1 VERPL
6 YWLSS
11 LAPQIRVPRGF
22 SLGSHRSA
30 NEWALAP
37 GVCPP
42 LPGLKSAITKTLTT
56 ALLLLI
62 TLPAFAKPKQPP
74 PETRLSLETLGFPG
88 VSPSIL
94 NQGVSV
100 LTVDFVDSDHL
111 LVTYSMRGLV
121 QRLEGDPE
129 GDQDRMVSALLV
141 ELPSGKVLDRTQWRL
156 HDYGRYL
163 WSLGEGRFLLRIQE
177 SLSTFAPLAN
187 LPSGRTF
194 ERTLFPHRTGALQ
207 TLVVSSD
214 HRLVTV
220 ETGNPKPHTDPTA
233 ALKAQA
239 AAAVYAT
246 RPHFSTNASEP
257 PPPPPPP
264 PSIPD
269 DTAHVTPIT
278 IEFFRIS
285 GAGTRESPLQ
295 TEQIGA
301 LLSPSV
307 LALPIDADGYLRPL
321 AQIRGVWQIAFHPYN
336 SKEIPLAPLDT
347 SCNPSVQRVS
357 PSQIV
362 ALNCRGA
369 SGGTMLVAYDFAQH
383 DMWEEPL
390 PTSVQPPEFSLAPAA
405 GRFALSRIDTVEGQ
419 PSPQGIPD
427 ITTTQEVRVYQTQT
441 GDLLLK
447 VDCNPVFRSEENFD
461 LSPDGM
467 RAAVVR
473 SGNIEI
479 YHLPELTKLDREDLA
494 DLQKLAPPPNTGP
507 IDLNKLFG
515 AEQASVALA
524 TQSVV
529 VTASGDSQT
538 SRPRP
543 TLLNPGEKPEFQD
556 KNTPDH

>member
-1 VERPL
+1 M
-6 YWLSS
+6 
-11 LAPQIRVPRGF
+11 
-22 SLGSHRSA
+22 
-30 NEWALAP
+30 
-37 GVCPP
+37 
-42 LPGLKSAITKTLTT
+42 
-56 ALLLLI
+56 
-62 TLPAFAKPKQPP
+62 
-74 PETRLSLETLGFPG
+74 
-88 VSPSIL
+88 
-94 NQGVSV
+94 
-100 LTVDFVDSDHL
+100 LTVNFVDSDHL
-111 LVTYSMRGLV
+111 LVTYSLRGLV
-121 QRLEGDPE
+121 PRVEGDRE
-129 GDQDRMVSALLV
+129 GDQDRMVAALLI
-141 ELPSGKVLDRTQWRL
+141 ELPSGKILDRTQWRM

-194 ERTLFPHRTGALQ
+194 ERTAFPHRFGALQ
-207 TLVVSSD
+207 TLIVSSD
-214 HRLVTV
+214 HGLVTV
-220 ETGNPKPHTDPTA
+220 ETSKSQPHTDPAA

-239 AAAVYAT
+239 AAAVYAA
-246 RPHFSTNASEP
+246 RPHFTANAGEP

-264 PSIPD
+264 PAVPD
-269 DTAHVTPIT
+269 DTAHVTPVA

-295 TEQIGA
+295 AEQIGS

-307 LALPIDADGYLRPL
+307 LSLSVDADGYLRPL
-321 AQIRGVWQIAFHPYN
+321 AQIHGVWQIAFHPYN

-362 ALNCRGA
+362 SLNCRGA
-369 SGGTMLVAYDFAQH
+369 SGGTTLVAYDFAQH

-390 PTSVQPPEFSLAPAA
+390 PASVQPPEFSLAPTA
-405 GRFALSRIDTVEGQ
+405 GRFAISRIDTVEGQ
-419 PSPQGIPD
+419 PSPQGVPD

-447 VDCNPVFRSEENFD
+447 VDCNPVYRSEENFD

-494 DLQKLAPPPNTGP
+494 DLQKLAPPPNAGP

-515 AEQASVALA
+515 AEQASASNPISA
-524 TQSVV
+524 QPVV
-529 VTASGDSQT
+529 VTASGDSQST
-538 SRPRP
+538 RPRP

-556 KNTPDH
+556 KNNPNH